1 MRNLASIVAG
11 LLFGGLILS
20 TAAPIR
26 SADAQSD
33 NPAAARCGSV
43 DLVLVM
49 DTTFS
54 LTGSINEMK
63 RQAQDILNVLYR
75 VSGGEFRIGLV
86 SFDDTVTVRLDLD
99 ALPDIE
105 TKVDLVKSEINRLSA
120 YGGRSGPEA
129 SDEAVNAAVNGLS
142 ASGRQ
147 QVGDF
152 NGDWIADSR
161 ILVLIT
167 DNKPGGFDDTFTKGI
182 DDLNAFRVALAAQR
196 KNIHISAI
204 YVPTSGSHFGVDPEV
219 SSIMRTYATE
229 TGGLYVETGTHG
241 TGTAAAVASIV
252 ETCGENQLF

>member
-1 MRNLASIVAG
+1 MRRHTSSVAVF
-11 LLFGGLILS
+11 LFGALLLVGVAS
-20 TAAPIR
+20 GGASKATVNT
-26 SADAQSD
+26 SSS
-33 NPAAARCGSV
+33 ARCGSV

-54 LTGSINEMK
+54 LAGSINEMK
-63 RQAQDILNVLYR
+63 RQAEHILEVLYR
-75 VSGGEFRIGLV
+75 VSGGQFRIGLV
-86 SFDDTVTVRLDLD
+86 SFDDSVAVRLDLD
-99 ALPDIE
+99 NLPDIE
-105 TKVDLVKSEINRLSA
+105 TKVAKMKTEINKLSA

-129 SDEAVNAAVNGLS
+129 SDEAVNAAINSLPANGR
-142 ASGRQ
+142 RQ
-147 QVGDF
+147 TGDF
-152 NGDWIADSR
+152 TGQWEADSR

-167 DNKPGGFDDTFTKGI
+167 DNKPGGFDDTFTKGV
-182 DDLNAFRVALAAQR
+182 DDLNAFRVALAAQQ

-219 SSIMRTYATE
+219 SLIMRTYAAE

>member
-11 LLFGGLILS
+11 WLFGGLIFS
-20 TAAPIR
+20 TAA
-26 SADAQSD
+26 SLQTADAQSVKST
-33 NPAAARCGSV
+33 AARCGSV

-54 LTGSINEMK
+54 LAGSISEMK
-63 RQAQDILNVLYR
+63 RQAQDILDVLFR

-86 SFDDTVTVRLDLD
+86 SFDDSVAVRLDLD
-99 ALPDIE
+99 ALPDID
-105 TKVDLVKSEINRLSA
+105 TKVDLVKSEINRLAA

-129 SDEAVNAAVNGLS
+129 SDEAVNAAINGLP

-167 DNKPGGFDDTFTKGI
+167 DNKPGGFDDTFTKGV

-219 SSIMRTYATE
+219 SSIMRTYAVE

-241 TGTAAAVASIV
+241 SGTAAAVASIV

>member
-1 MRNLASIVAG
+1 MGKRASTISG
-11 LLFGGLILS
+11 LLICGFVFV
-20 TAAPIR
+20 TALNYHEVYGKTVDDT
-26 SADAQSD
+26 S
-33 NPAAARCGSV
+33 ARCGSV

-54 LTGSINEMK
+54 LAGSISEMK
-63 RQAQDILNVLYR
+63 RQAQAIMDVLYR
-75 VSGGEFRIGLV
+75 VSGGKFRIGLV
-86 SFDDTVTVRLDLD
+86 SFDDSVVIRLDLD
-99 ALPDIE
+99 DLPDID
-105 TKVDLVKSEINRLSA
+105 TRVAMVKKEINRLSA

-129 SDEAVNAAVNGLS
+129 SDEAINAAINSLP
-142 ASGRQ
+142 AAGRQ

-152 NGDWIADSR
+152 NGQWVSDSR

-167 DNKPGGFDDTFTKGI
+167 DNKPGGFDDTYTKGI

-196 KNIHISAI
+196 KNVHISAI

-219 SSIMRTYATE
+219 SSIMRTYAAE

-252 ETCGENQLF
+252 EACGENQLF